1 VQVFPLRHPAID
13 FLLLLAVADD
23 AIGLIIIAVQYSED
37 VQPIY
42 ILMSIGAAAICLV
55 FNKLLRLQHWLWYI
69 IGPGVL
75 SWVGLTKAKLHPAL
89 ALVFVVPFLPSSPPA
104 AHPKQLPT
112 LQAFEH
118 ALKPWVDFGLFF
130 FTLANAGVDLSKGGG
145 PLTVAVLLA
154 LVAGKL
160 IGVVSLVYIA
170 NKTHCAPLNSK
181 VRNGHVVMVA
191 SMASIG
197 LTVALFV
204 AGEAFKKTPAL
215 EGEAKFGALLSG
227 LMGFVCVGVSRMR
240 CWYAS
245 TSTHS
250 VRKSQRTRD
259 PSLVKGKAY
268 SLGAASTGPRGSV
281 SVSRVPHKMLRASA
295 VAREGETSPE
305 RSQHADWKMVPAVQA
320 LEARQTH
327 YYRHAIRAGDNALE
341 DHPSKLQHP
350 SLFAVDPEAS
360 VRARIRWRSA
370 TVSVLPLDEKSVTE
384 RNSKSVI
391 AFMQKS
397 VSESRN
403 GSCAQ
408 YRDSMASVVEIPTPD
423 GSSSATPPAGGEAYA
438 PADKADEV
446 TPFEEEAPG
455 VVAQDL

>member
-1 VQVFPLRHPAID
+1 
-13 FLLLLAVADD
+13 
-23 AIGLIIIAVQYSED
+23 
-37 VQPIY
+37 
-42 ILMSIGAAAICLV
+42 
-55 FNKLLRLQHWLWYI
+55 
-69 IGPGVL
+69 
-75 SWVGLTKAKLHPAL
+75 
-89 ALVFVVPFLPSSPPA
+89 
-104 AHPKQLPT
+104 
-112 LQAFEH
+112 
-118 ALKPWVDFGLFF
+118 
-130 FTLANAGVDLSKGGG
+130 
-145 PLTVAVLLA
+145 
-154 LVAGKL
+154 
-160 IGVVSLVYIA
+160 
-170 NKTHCAPLNSK
+170 
-181 VRNGHVVMVA
+181 
-191 SMASIG
+191 MASIG